1 MFERETLNKKNA
13 FDDKQHQL
21 ADARKQRV
29 ENMQQL
35 QRAKH
40 IWENKTQETDQ
51 KILIRE
57 NMIKERQNVS
67 EILCREIADLKK
79 MLEEVDDKVFEN
91 QNKRQ
96 TILNDI

>member
-1 MFERETLNKKNA
+1 MES
-13 FDDKQHQL
+13 
-21 ADARKQRV
+21 
-29 ENMQQL
+29 MQQL

-51 KILIRE
+51 KIQIRD

-67 EILCREIADLKK
+67 ETLRREIADLKK